1 MCYNFLRGD
10 TTMTLSPEDYQEP
23 ACPLCMDTD
32 PVQRIPVARIIQK
45 LDESLNR
52 NDYPSALNHLNYWV
66 DEAIAV
72 HDENGL
78 LSLYNERMGL
88 YRKIGKKEQAIAD
101 AQAALL
107 LVSKLDIENSKTG
120 GTTLLNAATVYK
132 SFQMAKEAL
141 PLYERALAVFEQ
153 VLSPADSLF
162 GGLYNNMGLALVDLK
177 QYDRA
182 NDYYHK
188 ALEIMAHIENGALEQ
203 AITYLN
209 MADAA
214 VAQYGFEAASST
226 IEDYI
231 LKAQD
236 LLEDETL
243 PHNGYYAFVAE
254 KCAPSFRYYGHFFYA
269 KQLEERSRRIYEGA

>member
-1 MCYNFLRGD
+1 
-10 TTMTLSPEDYQEP
+10 MTLSPEDYQEP

-45 LDESLNR
+45 LDAFLNR

-66 DEAIAV
+66 DEATAV

-88 YRKIGKKEQAIAD
+88 YRKIGKKEQAVAD

-107 LVSKLDIENSKTG
+107 LVSKLDLDNSKTG

-132 SFQMAKEAL
+132 SFQMAEQAL
-141 PLYERALAVFEQ
+141 PLYEKALAVFEQ
-153 VLSPADSLF
+153 ELSPADSLF

-182 NDYYHK
+182 NEYYSK
-188 ALEIMAHIENGALEQ
+188 ALNIMAHIENGALEQ

-209 MADAA
+209 MADTT
-214 VAQYGFEAASST
+214 VAQYGFEAASGT
-226 IEDYI
+226 VEDYI

-243 PHNGYYAFVAE
+243 PRNGYYAFVAE